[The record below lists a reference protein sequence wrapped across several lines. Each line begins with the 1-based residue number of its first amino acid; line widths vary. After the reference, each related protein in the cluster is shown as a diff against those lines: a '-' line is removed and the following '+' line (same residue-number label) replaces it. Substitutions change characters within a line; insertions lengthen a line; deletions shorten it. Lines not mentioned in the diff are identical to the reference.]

1 MIKQYEFEIE
11 ELGITTKD
19 IASYISGSN
28 NELPDLF
35 LLSVDSILQ
44 KISNFNIYAGYK
56 TYDVILKK
64 DKLTTKNIEFSVG
77 NEVGLLLKNS
87 DEIAV
92 FACTVGH
99 NFEKELQ
106 EFNDIED
113 TYVKDIIGTVIVE
126 KSINKLLEI
135 IQNKVKDKDLKT
147 TNTVSPGNC
156 GWSINEQ
163 EKLFKLLPY
172 NFLSITLNSHGMMHP
187 VKSISGIIGI
197 GKNVSIKHTEC
208 EFCSSKNCLYRK
220 KTFVNYESKK

>member
-1 MIKQYEFEIE
+1 MINQYEFKVE

-35 LLSVDSILQ
+35 LLSVGSILQ

-56 TYDVILKK
+56 TYDIVLEV
-64 DKLTTKNIEFSVG
+64 DMLTTKNIEFLVG
-77 NEVGLLLKNS
+77 DEVGSLLENS

-99 NFEKELQ
+99 NFEKELH
-106 EFNDIED
+106 EFNEIED

-126 KSINKLLEI
+126 KSNEKLLQI
-135 IQNKVKDKDLKT
+135 IQNELKTKNLKT

-163 EKLFKLLPY
+163 EKLFRLLPD
-172 NFLSITLNSHGMMHP
+172 NFLGITLNSYGMMHP

-197 GKNVSIKHTEC
+197 GKNVSNKHTEC

-220 KTFVNYESKK
+220 SKALT